1 MNPDRP
7 AGPDDRSL
15 PPPRADETPF
25 PAAPSHD
32 FTVRRRTLIAL
43 LLAAIVLPCLYVA
56 TMAWN
61 DLRTREADATDA
73 TLRTVRVAEEHALK
87 VFDMNDA
94 LDARIVDGVEDLDDD
109 GIRANEAQIHEKLDT
124 IGGGYPQVAAVSIFG
139 RDGELL
145 ASSRYSPPPAVSI
158 ATRDDFVGIRAGHV
172 LDHVSRVMQGQV
184 SGETVFN
191 TGIARHD
198 PAGQFAG
205 LVSVALRPGYFD
217 KFYSE
222 LLGNDSPMALG
233 LVRSDGA
240 ILAFEPPPGAHAP
253 HAKAAASATSNGAQ
267 TASGASAAASNPAGL
282 SGGGSGASVAAA
294 PAAITESSPL
304 AAALA
309 LGKDAGVVRM
319 HSQLLGDNAIVAFRR
334 VGAYPVYVACLYRT
348 SAVWAAWYRHLSVL
362 IISMFTPSIALWC
375 VIWLSLRR
383 LAAEEEAWE
392 RWQAEAAMRRSI
404 ESAYRQSRKM
414 EALGNLVGSVAHDFN
429 NLLMIVSA
437 NVQIARRRGV
447 TGFERELSAV
457 ERALKSGQSLTR
469 QLLGVARKQPLR
481 NETIPVGR
489 WLPAS
494 RELLRASLGAKVAL
508 VMDVDEAVWPVLV
521 DVAEFELALINLAV
535 NARDAMPNGGRFTV
549 RARNISFR
557 PGEGFPL
564 DGEFVHVSLEDTGV
578 GMSPDVLARAFEPLY
593 TTKPKGMGTGLG
605 LPQVFAFCER
615 SGGLAAIDS
624 AIGAGT
630 SVHLYLPRAR
640 AAPAAPREA
649 EPREHSANP
658 PQGLRVLLVE
668 DNDEVAAG
676 TEALLQMMGH
686 HITCANDAASALA
699 FVDAARAARASDD
712 DAPLF
717 DLVLSDIHMP
727 GAMNG
732 IDLAEAL
739 QAREPALPVILV
751 TGYAEELERTRGVD
765 VRVLSKPF
773 DIALLEKM
781 LEAIQHDRQ
790 TRARRER
797 DATL

>member
-1 MNPDRP
+1 MIPDRP

-15 PPPRADETPF
+15 PPPRADEAPF

-43 LLAAIVLPCLYVA
+43 LLAAIVLPCVYVA
-56 TMAWN
+56 AMAWS
-61 DLRTREADATDA
+61 DLRTREADATDV

-94 LDARIVDGVEDLDDD
+94 LDARIVDGVEELDDD
-109 GIRANEAQIHEKLDT
+109 GIRANEAQIHEKLDA

-139 RDGELL
+139 RNGDLL
-145 ASSRYSPPPAVSI
+145 ASSRYSPPPPISI
-158 ATRDDFVGIRAGHV
+158 ATRDDFVGIRGGRV
-172 LDHVSRVMQGQV
+172 LDHVSRVMVGQV

-198 PAGQFAG
+198 AAGQFAG
-205 LVSVALRPGYFD
+205 LVSVALRPRYFN
-217 KFYSE
+217 KFYNE
-222 LLGNDSPMALG
+222 LLGDDSPMALG

-240 ILAFEPPPGAHAP
+240 ILAFEPPPR
-253 HAKAAASATSNGAQ
+253 
-267 TASGASAAASNPAGL
+267 ASGTRSQG
-282 SGGGSGASVAAA
+282 AA
-294 PAAITESSPL
+294 PAASGAAAPGAASAAHAAIPEAISPGTPF

-309 LGKDAGVVRM
+309 LGKDSGVVRM
-319 HSQLLGDNAIVAFRR
+319 HSKLLGGNAIVAFRR
-334 VGAYPVYVACLYRT
+334 VGAYPVYVTCAYRA
-348 SAVWAAWYRHLSVL
+348 SAIWAGWYRHLSVL
-362 IISMFTPSIALWC
+362 LISMFTPSIALWC

-392 RWQAEAAMRRSI
+392 RWQAEASMRRSI

-437 NVQIARRRGV
+437 NVQIARRRGAA
-447 TGFERELSAV
+447 GFERELSAV

-481 NETIPVGR
+481 NETIHVGR
-489 WLPAS
+489 WLPAC
-494 RELLRASLGAKVAL
+494 RELLRASLGAKVSL
-508 VMDVDEAVWPVLV
+508 VVDVDVDVWPVLV

-535 NARDAMPNGGRFTV
+535 NARDAMPNGGRFTL
-549 RARNISFR
+549 RARNMAFR

-564 DGEFVHVSLEDTGV
+564 DGDFVHVSLEDTGV

-630 SVHLYLPRAR
+630 SVHLYLPRA
-640 AAPAAPREA
+640 ATVATVPREP
-649 EPREHSANP
+649 EPREDSTQP
-658 PQGLRVLLVE
+658 QQGLRVLLVE

-686 HITCANDAASALA
+686 HVTCANAAASALSL
-699 FVDAARAARASDD
+699 VDAAHAAPAARADEN
-712 DAPLF
+712 DAPHF

-727 GAMNG
+727 GEMNG

-739 QAREPALPVILV
+739 QARAPTLPVILV
-751 TGYAEELERTRGVD
+751 TGYAEELDRARHVD

-781 LEAIQHDRQ
+781 LEAIQRDRQ

>member
-1 MNPDRP
+1 MISDRP
-7 AGPDDRSL
+7 AGPDDRS
-15 PPPRADETPF
+15 PASPRTDEAPF

-43 LLAAIVLPCLYVA
+43 LVAAIVLPCVYVA

-61 DLRTREADATDA
+61 DLRTREADATDV

-94 LDARIVDGVEDLDDD
+94 LDTRIVDGVQDLDDE
-109 GIRANEAQIHEKLDT
+109 GIRLNEAQIHEKLDA

-139 RDGELL
+139 RDGDLL
-145 ASSRYSPPPAVSI
+145 ASSRYSPPPPVSI
-158 ATRDDFVGIRAGHV
+158 LTRDDFVGIRAGRMI
-172 LDHVSRVMQGQV
+172 DHVSRVMQGQV
-184 SGETVFN
+184 SGEIVFN
-191 TGIARHD
+191 TGVARHD
-198 PAGQFAG
+198 AQGQFDG
-205 LVSVALRPGYFD
+205 LVSVALRPAYFGT
-217 KFYSE
+217 FYRE
-222 LLGNDSPMALG
+222 LLGADSPMALG

-240 ILAFEPPPGAHAP
+240 ILAFEPPPP
-253 HAKAAASATSNGAQ
+253 AAQARAGGPGITAGSPFASAL
-267 TASGASAAASNPAGL
+267 AG
-282 SGGGSGASVAAA
+282 
-294 PAAITESSPL
+294 
-304 AAALA
+304 
-309 LGKDAGVVRM
+309 GKDAGVVHMR
-319 HSQLLGDNAIVAFRR
+319 SQLLDDKVILAYRR
-334 VGAYPVYVACLYRT
+334 VGAYPVYVTCAYRS
-348 SAVWAAWYRHLSVL
+348 SAIWAAWYRHLSVL

-392 RWQAEAAMRRSI
+392 RWQAEASMRRSI

-437 NVQIARRRGV
+437 NVQIARRRGAAA
-447 TGFERELSAV
+447 FERELSAI

-481 NETIPVGR
+481 NETIHAGR

-494 RELLRASLGAKVAL
+494 RELLRASLGAKVSL
-508 VMDVDEAVWPVLV
+508 VVDVDESVWPVNV

-549 RARNISFR
+549 RARNIAFR

-564 DGEFVHVSLEDTGV
+564 DGEFVHVSLEDSGV

-630 SVHLYLPRAR
+630 SVHLYLPRAA
-640 AAPAAPREA
+640 AAPAVAHEPAPREDSVA
-649 EPREHSANP
+649 P
-658 PQGLRVLLVE
+658 PHGLRVLLVE

-686 HITCANDAASALA
+686 HVTCANDAVSALA
-699 FVDAARAARASDD
+699 LVKAGHVAAANDD
-712 DAPLF
+712 DATPFAHF

-727 GAMNG
+727 GEMNG

-739 QAREPALPVILV
+739 QNCEPTLPVILV
-751 TGYAEELERTRGVD
+751 TGYAEELERARHVD

-773 DIALLEKM
+773 DIALLEKL
-781 LEAIQHDRQ
+781 LEAIQRDLQ

>member
-1 MNPDRP
+1 MNSDRP
-7 AGPDDRSL
+7 AGPDDRAL
-15 PPPRADETPF
+15 PPARADEAPF

-43 LLAAIVLPCLYVA
+43 LLAAIVLPCIYVA
-56 TMAWN
+56 TMAWS
-61 DLRTREADATDA
+61 DLRTREADATDT

-109 GIRANEAQIHEKLDT
+109 GIRANEPQIHEKLDA

-158 ATRDDFVGIRAGHV
+158 ATRDDFVGIRDGRV

-198 PAGQFAG
+198 AAGQFAG

-240 ILAFEPPPGAHAP
+240 ILAFEPPPKAGTLRAMGA
-253 HAKAAASATSNGAQ
+253 
-267 TASGASAAASNPAGL
+267 ASAAAPNAASAAGVAGAAVK
-282 SGGGSGASVAAA
+282 SGAAA
-294 PAAITESSPL
+294 PAAVTPGSPF

-309 LGKDAGVVRM
+309 HGKDAGVVRM
-319 HSQLLGDNAIVAFRR
+319 HSALLGDNAIVAFRR

-348 SAVWAAWYRHLSVL
+348 SAIWSAWYRHLSVL

-508 VMDVDEAVWPVLV
+508 VMDVDETVWPVLV

-535 NARDAMPNGGRFTV
+535 NARDAMPSGGRFTV

-557 PGEGFPL
+557 PDEGFPL
-564 DGEFVHVSLEDTGV
+564 DGEFVHVSLEDTGI
-578 GMSPDVLARAFEPLY
+578 GMSSDVLARAFEPLY

-630 SVHLYLPRAR
+630 SVHLYLPRTS
-640 AAPAAPREA
+640 AAPAAQREA
-649 EPREHSANP
+649 EPREPSANP

-686 HITCANDAASALA
+686 HVTCANDATSALE
-699 FVDAARAARASDD
+699 FVDAARAARAGDD
-712 DAPLF
+712 DAPHF

-739 QAREPALPVILV
+739 QAREPGLPVILV